1 MFDIAFQHIGDGF
14 DAAMRVPWKP
24 LEIFLRIVIAEI
36 IHHQE
41 RIKRVR
47 ITKPENTMQVDTGT
61 FHCRLRLAGHFDRT
75 NGHGIPFRKNIFTD
89 VLEMG
94 MPTAQ
99 STMPANVI

>member
-1 MFDIAFQHIGDGF
+1 MET
-14 DAAMRVPWKP
+14 

-75 NGHGIPFRKNIFTD
+75 NGHGVPF
-89 VLEMG
+89 L
-94 MPTAQ
+94 
-99 STMPANVI
+99 TMRLLVEWK